1 MLTAECRGVH
11 MFGRAEVP
19 QIKECEMFDPD
30 SSEALLHPVSIPKLT
45 QGAALMS
52 WLSDCQH
59 LMFQL

>member
-1 MLTAECRGVH
+1 
-11 MFGRAEVP
+11 MFGRVEVP
-19 QIKECEMFDPD
+19 QIKECEMFIPD